1 MRRTS
6 AAVIGTV
13 TSAALIFAA
22 KLGADAV
29 ETPDTGQTA
38 SGDLAPAAEAPAPAS
53 KAPASRAPGGKAPA
67 RRIGLKD
74 GVFKGAASVNQYGP
88 IQVTIRVAGGKITAL
103 RATHATTPAT
113 TRQVNTRAI
122 PVLRQEALSAQ
133 SAQVDTV
140 SGATFTSGS
149 FRTSL
154 QSALAAARR

>member
-38 SGDLAPAAEAPAPAS
+38 AGDLAPAAEAPAS
-53 KAPASRAPGGKAPA
+53 KAPASKAPGGKAPA
-67 RRIGLKD
+67 GKTPARRTGLKD
-74 GVFKGAASVNQYGP
+74 GVFRGTASRNQYGP

-103 RATHATTPAT
+103 R
-113 TRQVNTRAI
+113 
-122 PVLRQEALSAQ
+122 
-133 SAQVDTV
+133 
-140 SGATFTSGS
+140 
-149 FRTSL
+149 
-154 QSALAAARR
+154 

>member
-38 SGDLAPAAEAPAPAS
+38 SGDLAPAAEAPAAQAPAS
-53 KAPASRAPGGKAPA
+53 KAPGGKAPA
-67 RRIGLKD
+67 RRTGLKD
-74 GVFKGAASVNQYGP
+74 GLFRGAASRNQYGP
-88 IQVTIRVAGGKITAL
+88 VQVTIRVAGGKITNL
-103 RATHATTPAT
+103 KATHATTPAT

-122 PVLRQEALSAQ
+122 PVLRQEALTAQ

-154 QSALAAARR
+154 QSAIAAARS